1 MLPEKVIKQ
10 MENVCQ
16 FFCSQLVSR
25 KMCVWSTINYSLS
38 TGHNMTLRKNVA
50 SFKSATIVT
59 ILYFH
64 SQSFFLS
71 TFPKINC
78 ESHELCSGS
87 VSFFFSPFLRSK
99 ITLIVPLWSTGQW
112 WLGFGTVTK
121 LTSKINELSLQ
132 FPIFVLFWNRR
143 EKERGDIGVPIFMS
157 Q

>member
-1 MLPEKVIKQ
+1 

-50 SFKSATIVT
+50 SLKSAKIVT